1 MDGISA
7 MLARQII
14 PSIALLDDARR
25 QEPRPLARACCRYKT
40 LIFKHIAAQNRYLDG

>member
-1 MDGISA
+1 

-25 QEPRPLARACCRYKT
+25 QKPRPLPRMLLSQT
-40 LIFKHIAAQNRYLDG
+40 Q